1 MEEKKQGL
9 EYFSTPQKLFV
20 GYTLAILVDL
30 TVLNLLDEFWQYVSI
45 SSFIVSLGA
54 AILLQLLLKLS
65 IGLEHKLAN
74 YFKSKPGTAPKVYR
88 GITTY
93 IILVGSKFVM
103 LAAIDF
109 VFGDSV
115 LFSGPYNGIVAFFG
129 VVFAIMISEAIVG
142 KIYRALGD
150 D

>member
-1 MEEKKQGL
+1 M
-9 EYFSTPQKLFV
+9 
-20 GYTLAILVDL
+20 
-30 TVLNLLDEFWQYVSI
+30 
-45 SSFIVSLGA
+45 
-54 AILLQLLLKLS
+54 
-65 IGLEHKLAN
+65 
-74 YFKSKPGTAPKVYR
+74 YR

-115 LFSGPYNGIVAFFG
+115 VFSGPYNGIVAFFG